1 MELRP
6 AREDE
11 LDGLAQLLRRA
22 RNGMTYV
29 PPVPEEAI
37 PVIAADLAERHEEIW
52 VAEGR
57 GRVLGFLAIRRSRKN
72 GWETLEKLYVEPD
85 EQNRGVGAALLDKA
99 KELRPGGLVLWVFQK
114 NTGARRFYER
124 HGFVLAKLT
133 DGAENMEHEPDALY
147 SWPSLEPVRAAEA
160 RESSA
165 R

>member
-6 AREDE
+6 GREDE
-11 LDGLAQLLRRA
+11 KVELAELFLRSRA
-22 RNGMTYV
+22 GMTYV
-29 PPVPEEAI
+29 PPVPREHL
-37 PVIAADLAERHEEIW
+37 PRIAESIAGHEELW
-52 VAEGR
+52 VAEANGR
-57 GRVLGFLAIRRSRKN
+57 LLGFVGIERSRRN
-72 GWETLEKLYVEPD
+72 GWDVVEKLYVEPD
-85 EQNRGVGAALLDKA
+85 SQNLGVGAALLDKA
-99 KELRPGGLVLWVFQK
+99 KELRPDGLVLWVFQK

-160 RESSA
+160 RESSG